1 MIDPNLNIE
10 SFYIPNFLKG
20 LGHGI
25 LYISLTIYV
34 AKTVPF
40 KHFFQ
45 GLCVLSFIRT
55 SIATPLGTAIL
66 NRWLKYM
73 QQDNIGLLSRQVD
86 LVKEWMPNVSIQ
98 QLYAEVTHQTLLT
111 SLKELFGAVCI
122 VGTIFLLFLLSQK
135 LWRKALRYLRRNY
148 PRYAHYLRRRQAV

>member
-1 MIDPNLNIE
+1 MLIVVYQYYMYFLIHPNLNIE
-10 SFYIPNFLKG
+10 SLYIPNFLKG

-40 KHFFQ
+40 EHFFQ

-66 NRWLKYM
+66 N
-73 QQDNIGLLSRQVD
+73 S
-86 LVKEWMPNVSIQ
+86 P
-98 QLYAEVTHQTLLT
+98 AEVHAA
-111 SLKELFGAVCI
+111 G
-122 VGTIFLLFLLSQK
+122 
-135 LWRKALRYLRRNY
+135 
-148 PRYAHYLRRRQAV
+148 